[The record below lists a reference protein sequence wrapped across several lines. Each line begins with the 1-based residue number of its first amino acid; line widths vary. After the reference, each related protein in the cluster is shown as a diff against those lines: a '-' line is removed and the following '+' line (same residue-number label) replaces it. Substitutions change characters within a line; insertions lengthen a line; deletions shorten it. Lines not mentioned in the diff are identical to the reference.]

1 MFEVMNV
8 LWGSNVSRGVPEIE
22 CSRMSCSDVF
32 ESDLMCYLLA
42 DSTTTSICA
51 LSKKNWNV
59 SVKKFL
65 VFEVTNVFGW
75 SNISQGKPEI
85 ESSRVSCFDVFESYS
100 MCYLFTDS
108 STTSILSLTDKW
120 LSTPDKVSIHTS
132 PVNNSSVIWKLFRK
146 WLVFSS
152 NSCIH
157 LLLDKRVLG
166 AMPTMTEECASHN
179 KGLLMFSIQEMS
191 QRCLSN
197 GK

>member
-1 MFEVMNV
+1 M
-8 LWGSNVSRGVPEIE
+8 
-22 CSRMSCSDVF
+22 
-32 ESDLMCYLLA
+32 
-42 DSTTTSICA
+42 
-51 LSKKNWNV
+51 
-59 SVKKFL
+59 
-65 VFEVTNVFGW
+65 FEVTNVFGW

-132 PVNNSSVIWKLFRK
+132 PVNNASVIRKLFRK
-146 WLVFSS
+146 RLIFSS

-166 AMPTMTEECASHN
+166 TMPTSTEKCASHN
-179 KGLLMFSIQEMS
+179 KDLLMFSIQETS
-191 QRCLSN
+191 QQCLSN